1 MIDFYDMSYTELAA
15 NTDVLSKEQI
25 AQIKKGNLLDW
36 MYESRALCENIYA
49 NTEIGEKLGYEYMYK
64 YMDTLRFQLQK
75 GGVRLAK
82 VLNEIF
88 S

>member
-1 MIDFYDMSYTELAA
+1 MSYTELAA
-15 NTDVLSKEQI
+15 NTDVLSKKQVE
-25 AQIKKGNLLDW
+25 AIKKGNVLDW
-36 MYESRALCENIYA
+36 MYESRALCEDVYE

-75 GGVRLAK
+75 GGIRLAE
-82 VLNEIF
+82 VLNKIF

>member
-1 MIDFYDMSYTELAA
+1 MQQVIK
-15 NTDVLSKEQI
+15 TDPKIFINVF
-25 AQIKKGNLLDW
+25 
-36 MYESRALCENIYA
+36 RIYA

-75 GGVRLAK
+75 GGIRLAK